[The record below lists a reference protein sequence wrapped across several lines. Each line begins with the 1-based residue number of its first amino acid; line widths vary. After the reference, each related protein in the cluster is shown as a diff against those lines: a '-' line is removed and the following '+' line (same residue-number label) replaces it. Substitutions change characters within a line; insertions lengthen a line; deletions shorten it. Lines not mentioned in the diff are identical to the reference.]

1 MDIKEKYKLWLDN
14 VKDETLLEELK
25 NMTEE
30 QINMAFFKDMEFG
43 TAGLRGVV
51 GAGSNCMNIYTV
63 GKATKA
69 VCKYLKKIGGKSIA
83 ISYDSRNMSKEFAE
97 LVACICAK
105 NGITSYLVKDMMPTP
120 YLSFLVRYYHTAMG
134 VMITASHNPKEYNGY
149 KVYGDDGCQL
159 LDEPSLEIMKL
170 AESVDMF
177 NVEAEDYE
185 KAVASGKIKFADMEA
200 LETYKAEV
208 REQSSV
214 EIENVTVAYS
224 ALNGTGIQTLPDVL
238 SDCGAKIVY
247 NEVQCKPDKNFT
259 TCPYPNPEKA
269 EVFES
274 SLELAKANKADVII
288 LSDPDADRV
297 GIQVLHNGNYVKL
310 TGNEVGALLADYL
323 LRTRP
328 VENGVIVKSIVS
340 TNLVKKI
347 ADFHGANCK
356 NVLTGF
362 KYIGEFVTDL
372 EKNFRED
379 EFVMGFEESYGYLI
393 GTHVRDKDA
402 TVTSLVITEMVSEYK
417 KKKKTLVDR
426 LEELYFKFGT
436 FEHNTYSYKFAGS
449 EGAEK
454 MAKIL
459 DDFRNNKPNEI
470 GGLKVVGS
478 KDYLDGIDDLPK
490 ANVLAFEL
498 ERGGEVIIRPS
509 GTEPLIKIY
518 ITLSETRDKNKVNL
532 EKIKNDFE
540 EMIK

>member
-159 LDEPSLEIMKL
+159 LDEPSLDIMKL
-170 AESVDMF
+170 AENVDMF

-238 SDCGAKIVY
+238 CDCGAKVVY

-259 TCPYPNPEKA
+259 TCPYPNPEKP

-274 SLELAKANKADVII
+274 SLELAKANKADIII

-297 GIQVLHNGNYVKL
+297 GVQVLHNGNYVKL
-310 TGNEVGALLADYL
+310 TGNEVGALLTDYL

-372 EKNFRED
+372 RKTLEK
-379 EFVMGFEESYGYLI
+379 
-393 GTHVRDKDA
+393 
-402 TVTSLVITEMVSEYK
+402 TSLLWVLRKV
-417 KKKKTLVDR
+417 
-426 LEELYFKFGT
+426 
-436 FEHNTYSYKFAGS
+436 
-449 EGAEK
+449 
-454 MAKIL
+454 MAI
-459 DDFRNNKPNEI
+459 
-470 GGLKVVGS
+470 
-478 KDYLDGIDDLPK
+478 
-490 ANVLAFEL
+490 
-498 ERGGEVIIRPS
+498 
-509 GTEPLIKIY
+509 
-518 ITLSETRDKNKVNL
+518 
-532 EKIKNDFE
+532 
-540 EMIK
+540 